1 MIPNVRCDRRFRQGE
16 PPAPHR
22 FVAND
27 FILYNLHVGRWAYF
41 LFLAASACPAAE
53 LPDSYFQQKVAPILA
68 ANCSACHS
76 DKVKT
81 SGFSTTTT
89 SSVIGG
95 GRKYG

>member
-1 MIPNVRCDRRFRQGE
+1 MRARAGDL
-16 PPAPHR
+16 PAPHR
-22 FVAND
+22 FVANP

-53 LPDSYFQQKVAPILA
+53 LPDSYFEQKVAPILS

-81 SGFSTTTT
+81 SGFSISTPA
-89 SSVIGG
+89 SVIGG
-95 GRKYG
+95 GATYCVAVIRAD